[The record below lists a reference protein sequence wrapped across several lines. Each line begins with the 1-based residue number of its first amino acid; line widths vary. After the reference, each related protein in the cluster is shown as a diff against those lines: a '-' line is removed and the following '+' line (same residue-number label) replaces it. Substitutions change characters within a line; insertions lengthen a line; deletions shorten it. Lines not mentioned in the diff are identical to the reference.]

1 MKSKPFCSNLFG
13 LLVLLIIFCG
23 CDNSIIRSKPK
34 PDIQL
39 KVFHSA
45 PERKLRQTKIS
56 TELGSQ
62 DYSFD
67 DDVLEITKKE
77 FMDSIKLK
85 KHINIHQPL
94 GNAINMGRRLTDL
107 PPIND
112 DFMVKM
118 QDGVQAGCG
127 ECSIETK
134 DNVTTVSKDGVAVVD
149 ISLKVRAPDP
159 SKDEDHNVVITLD
172 NYNHT
177 GDFDKKKMEGLAII
191 EDADNHRNEIDS
203 FIAQTLESFLAV
215 EEDNEAK
222 SANGLK
228 SVGEGL
234 AEILQKLDAEIKQV
248 GGDENSGYIFEKRN
262 ENKIILALIM
272 AYSVGDDLYEI
283 RMKTRAMDEF
293 EMQIREFL
301 REEDRV
307 ALDAQIGEILKSPA
321 LTDSP
326 SVQALTGILN
336 NLVKATMGNKDLTE
350 GCEEGIEY
358 KLDAIDQVPN
368 TTILNADAGG
378 GGMDFD
384 FGGGEDTEDEG
395 PPKIC
400 MYASSHL
407 SLLEILEMPYV
418 FFSFRNSRLMV
429 EHFIP
434 AIDRGST
441 EEALKNAFDG
451 IVKLNAM
458 IEGKV
463 KENMDE
469 QGNAIDSPVEF
480 KFESLIK
487 EIEKVQKKLKLKKV
501 DEGDKIYYKEKQ
513 VTRIFVSQVNG
524 GFKVNFNFPHKIFKD
539 KDSVKPIT
547 NEFIFKDNIA
557 YDAVAVFSE
566 TLHEFEQAMLE
577 SARLHK

>member
-1 MKSKPFCSNLFG
+1 MKSNSFCSKLLG
-13 LLVLLIIFCG
+13 LVTLLIIFCG

-34 PDIQL
+34 PEIQL

-45 PERKLRQTKIS
+45 PERKLRQTIS
-56 TELGSQ
+56 KELSSQ

-77 FMDSIKLK
+77 FMQDINLK

-94 GNAINMGRRLTDL
+94 GNVLNMGRRLPEL
-107 PPIND
+107 PPIQD
-112 DFMVKM
+112 DFLEKM
-118 QDGVQAGCG
+118 QGGVQAGCAD
-127 ECSIETK
+127 CAFETK
-134 DNVTTVSKDGVAVVD
+134 GDVTTVSKDGVPVVD
-149 ISLKVRAPDP
+149 ITLKVRAPDT
-159 SKDEDHNVVITLD
+159 SKEEDHNVVITMD
-172 NYNHT
+172 NYQHT

-191 EDADNHRNEIDS
+191 EDAENHRNEIDS

-215 EEDNEAK
+215 EDENEQK

-228 SVGEGL
+228 SVGDGL
-234 AEILQKLDAEIKQV
+234 TEILTKLDAEIKQV
-248 GGDENSGYIFEKRN
+248 GGDENSGFIFEKKS
-262 ENKIILALIM
+262 ENGLILALVM
-272 AYSVGDDLYEI
+272 AYTVGDDLYEI

-301 REEDRV
+301 REEDKV
-307 ALDAQIGEILKSPA
+307 ALETQIGDILKSPA

-326 SVQALTGILN
+326 SVQDLTGVLN
-336 NLVKATMGNKDLTE
+336 KLVQESLGDAELTE

-358 KLDAIDQVPN
+358 KLDDIAKVPN
-368 TTILNADAGG
+368 TTILNADAEG

-384 FGGGEDTEDEG
+384 FGGGMDEDEG

-400 MYASSHL
+400 MYSSSYL

-434 AIDRGST
+434 AIDRAST
-441 EEALKNAFDG
+441 EEALANAFRG
-451 IVKLNAM
+451 IVKLNKM

-463 KENMDE
+463 KENMDGD
-469 QGNAIDSPVEF
+469 GNAIENPVEF
-480 KFESLIK
+480 KFETLMAT
-487 EIEKVQKKLKLKKV
+487 IEQVQKKLKLKKV
-501 DEGDKIYYKEKQ
+501 DEGDKIYFKEGE
-513 VTRIFVSQVNG
+513 VTRIFVSKVNG

-566 TLHEFEQAMLE
+566 TLQEFEAAMQE
-577 SARLHK
+577 NKRHK